1 VRLRVAVVACG
12 VVVLMAAGCGGGGA
26 PRSVARRYENAI
38 LARDGKTL
46 CGTFAPKL
54 REVIGEQLTSERD
67 TAGRHFDCGRFFH
80 LLIGFPHE
88 NTDRQFVSGKL
99 LSLGAE
105 SRVRRQ
111 GVVYAKVPAK
121 LRFEFTYTG
130 YSVNGGKQGEKG
142 SVAVD
147 DIVWLSKKGG
157 TWGVV
162 KPSLALDAASSP
174 DILYQRYSVAHI
186 NAAPPDPDYSMNR
199 AERMASERAD
209 YRASFHRQYGHAPL
223 RCGGKSV
230 SVADPLHDA
239 VTYPTGSGLEPA
251 PARQAN
257 DVARVAVQVT
267 DRRMCVTVTFRKKP
281 AGHVTVGFL
290 PRSHEVFFPEYVVE
304 LAPSLGVR
312 GGSLTTG
319 YRYFR
324 GGQRLVRNA
333 VEEISLYGSTV
344 AFVADAGL
352 VHPPSG
358 RVPPDLTWSLL
369 SGARSG
375 SDQVPNST
383 PGKSLVIR
391 QSDGRTVN
399 PSRG

>member
-1 VRLRVAVVACG
+1 LRVAVVCCG
-12 VVVLMAAGCGGGGA
+12 VVVLLAAGCGGGGA
-26 PRSVARRYENAI
+26 PTSVARRYENAI

-46 CGTFAPKL
+46 CATFAPKL
-54 REVIGEQLTSERD
+54 REVIGEQITSEED
-67 TAGRHFDCGRFFH
+67 IAGRRFDCGRFFH

-88 NTDRQFVSGKL
+88 NTERRFVSGEL
-99 LSLGAE
+99 LSVGAP
-105 SRVRRQ
+105 SRVERQ

-130 YSVNGGKQGEKG
+130 YSTRDGEKG

-147 DIVWLSKKGG
+147 DIVWLSRKGG
-157 TWGVV
+157 KWGVV

-174 DILYQRYSVAHI
+174 DILYQRYSVAHT

-199 AERMASERAD
+199 AERTASERAD
-209 YRASFHRQYGHAPL
+209 YRASFRRRLGHGPL
-223 RCGGKSV
+223 RCEGRSV

-251 PARQAN
+251 PARRAN

-267 DRRMCVTVTFRKKP
+267 GRRMCVTVTFRKKP
-281 AGHVTVGFL
+281 AGHVSVGFL
-290 PRSHEVFFPEYVVE
+290 PHSHEVFFPEYVVE
-304 LAPSLGVR
+304 LVPSVGVR

-324 GGQRLVRNA
+324 GGQRLIRNA
-333 VEEISLYGSTV
+333 VEEISLYGRTV
-344 AFVADAGL
+344 AFVADAGV

-358 RVPPDLTWSLL
+358 RVPPDLMWSVF
-369 SGARSG
+369 SGARTG
-375 SDQVPNST
+375 SDQVPNSA